1 MLAFGKAAGRA
12 AASARARAG
21 GSSRERAVLAARSWV
36 VPARQRASPLAEGSL
51 CSSETC
57 RHPKLAAA
65 NASTSA
71 ASLTRQPAI
80 ALVGGLGATVILPRG
95 SAVLHLHVAATRSF
109 SVTPR
114 RQACEPAPNVASDAE
129 TASPDGV
136 ADALTTLTDPAVYGW
151 WPSSFAELGVV
162 ALHEATGLP
171 WWQCIAGITL
181 AVRTMLFPLVIY
193 QVPPPFSWHFSEILQ
208 GDCVVA

>member
-1 MLAFGKAAGRA
+1 V
-12 AASARARAG
+12 ASARARAG
-21 GSSRERAVLAARSWV
+21 GSARERVVLAARAWV

-51 CSSETC
+51 FSSEAC

-71 ASLTRQPAI
+71 ASPQRPAI
-80 ALVGGLGATVILPRG
+80 ALAGGMGATVILPRG
-95 SAVLHLHVAATRSF
+95 SAVLHLHVAVTRSF
-109 SVTPR
+109 STTPR

-136 ADALTTLTDPAVYGW
+136 ADALTTLADPAVYGW

-193 QVPPPFSWHFSEILQ
+193 QVPPPTFLVFQ
-208 GDCVVA
+208 RGFAG